1 MKKLSV
7 TILIFA
13 VVISFGCDTST
24 SSFEESIPVYSLET
38 DVTPEGSGTI
48 HPSGGEFSSG
58 DGIEIEA
65 RPSEGFVFVRWEGDL
80 TGNINPDLLIFEA
93 NKNVL
98 AHFTERDYRL
108 NIEISGEGFV
118 RETVLDTNEDSLST
132 SGKRVRLEA
141 VAADDWIFDHWEGD
155 LLGTENPDS
164 IIVDEEKSVTAVFD
178 RNLSDGY
185 TITIDIEGDGTVD
198 KEPNRNNF
206 SEGDEVLLTAT
217 PDSGW
222 TFFEWQGDL
231 SGDQPS
237 KKITVSENIETTALF
252 REVFNPL
259 LNITEQ
265 PSSGIA
271 GSQITPAPALKL
283 TDNLG
288 DPVPEATIHVTLNK
302 HSFHSSSTKEAV
314 TNLEGIVIFDNL
326 IINKAASNYVLTFS
340 TEESDIQ
347 NTSSNP
353 FEIVVAEADPQSSK
367 AEIVEVITVGETV
380 DITINVK
387 DGFGNNVIDAVNNLS
402 VEVNGVNN
410 ATPSVTHEG
419 EGLYKSNYIPSQSGT
434 DLISVKLSGN
444 QISGSPYTVDV
455 RAGSP
460 SEIIITQQPSDVT
473 AGSAI
478 SSAPRV
484 RVIDSFG
491 NALEEVSVLV
501 KLNGDS
507 FTGTSKTT
515 AVTNSNGV
523 AKFNNLV
530 IHTAGSD
537 YTLIFQIDDLSITSN
552 QFDVTAASADLS
564 TSSAEVPDGIT
575 GEETTIRITLLDRF
589 ENAVNDAEDELTV
602 DIRKPNQSS
611 PTVNQTE
618 NAGIYIASYV
628 PVSKGSDQV
637 NVRFNGTHIEGSPYT
652 SFVSA
657 AQTNPSN
664 SSVNVKPEILQS
676 GETSVVTV
684 EVRDNRGN
692 PIGGLQNE
700 DFNINLDGNAS
711 TGSVTESSSQG
722 TYNFN
727 LSSISVGDV
736 IVVVSANGVLL
747 DDSPVVTFEPGI
759 PSEMIIV
766 IQPEDSP
773 SGQLIEGPPTVR
785 ITDEFGH
792 TIPNVPVKVR
802 ELGGKEFSNGTL
814 EVTTNESGLAVFDD
828 LVIETNVRWFNLVFS
843 VEGIED
849 VVSDRFRVSFI
860 TRVTDN

>member
-1 MKKLSV
+1 
-7 TILIFA
+7 
-13 VVISFGCDTST
+13 
-24 SSFEESIPVYSLET
+24 
-38 DVTPEGSGTI
+38 
-48 HPSGGEFSSG
+48 
-58 DGIEIEA
+58 
-65 RPSEGFVFVRWEGDL
+65 
-80 TGNINPDLLIFEA
+80 
-93 NKNVL
+93 
-98 AHFTERDYRL
+98 
-108 NIEISGEGFV
+108 
-118 RETVLDTNEDSLST
+118 
-132 SGKRVRLEA
+132 
-141 VAADDWIFDHWEGD
+141 
-155 LLGTENPDS
+155 
-164 IIVDEEKSVTAVFD
+164 
-178 RNLSDGY
+178 
-185 TITIDIEGDGTVD
+185 
-198 KEPNRNNF
+198 
-206 SEGDEVLLTAT
+206 
-217 PDSGW
+217 
-222 TFFEWQGDL
+222 
-231 SGDQPS
+231 
-237 KKITVSENIETTALF
+237 
-252 REVFNPL
+252 
-259 LNITEQ
+259 
-265 PSSGIA
+265 
-271 GSQITPAPALKL
+271 
-283 TDNLG
+283 
-288 DPVPEATIHVTLNK
+288 
-302 HSFHSSSTKEAV
+302 
-314 TNLEGIVIFDNL
+314 
-326 IINKAASNYVLTFS
+326 
-340 TEESDIQ
+340 
-347 NTSSNP
+347 
-353 FEIVVAEADPQSSK
+353 
-367 AEIVEVITVGETV
+367 
-380 DITINVK
+380 
-387 DGFGNNVIDAVNNLS
+387 
-402 VEVNGVNN
+402 
-410 ATPSVTHEG
+410 
-419 EGLYKSNYIPSQSGT
+419 
-434 DLISVKLSGN
+434 
-444 QISGSPYTVDV
+444 
-455 RAGSP
+455 
-460 SEIIITQQPSDVT
+460 
-473 AGSAI
+473 
-478 SSAPRV
+478 
-484 RVIDSFG
+484 
-491 NALEEVSVLV
+491 VSVLV

-530 IHTAGSD
+530 IHTAGSE

-564 TSSAEVPDGIT
+564 ISSAEVPDGIT
-575 GEETTIRITLLDRF
+575 GEETTIIITLLDRF
-589 ENAVNDAEDELTV
+589 ENAVSDAEDELTI

-637 NVRFNGTHIEGSPYT
+637 NVRFDGTHIEGSPYT

-759 PSEMIIV
+759 PSEMVIV
-766 IQPEDSP
+766 IQPEDSR

-785 ITDEFGH
+785 ISDEFGH

-814 EVTTNESGLAVFDD
+814 EVATNESGLAVFDD